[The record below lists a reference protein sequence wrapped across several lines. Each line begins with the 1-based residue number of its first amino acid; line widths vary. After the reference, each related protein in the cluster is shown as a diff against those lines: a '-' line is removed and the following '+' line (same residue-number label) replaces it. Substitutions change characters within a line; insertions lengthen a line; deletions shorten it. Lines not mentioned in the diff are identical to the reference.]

1 MADSLYF
8 KADRSITKHTG
19 TELSLIIPKGG
30 GQTHRFPQW
39 WDRKNIVQYIKC
51 AIFKVE
57 LSDGNTVR
65 LVVPIEKEGVSL
77 DIRHDG
83 EGNFSFPAHQRIERV
98 AVVDAVNTTLLHE
111 YQFPSISSG
120 RVLKRIVADLP
131 STASASIGTVSIAG
145 DTTADETDEKTY
157 TASTSGDA
165 TSLTYSWSKGSGNT
179 GSFKGSKTGASAT
192 FTFGSTATTKLTCTV
207 NATDNGITDSPQSS
221 TVSVTVTP
229 TPAEEEEEE

>member
-39 WDRKNIVQYIKC
+39 WDRKNIIQYIKC

-120 RVLKRIVADLP
+120 RILKRIVADFLLLQQLLLARCQSLVTLQQMKQMRRPIPPLFQVTLLP
-131 STASASIGTVSIAG
+131 
-145 DTTADETDEKTY
+145 
-157 TASTSGDA
+157 
-165 TSLTYSWSKGSGNT
+165 
-179 GSFKGSKTGASAT
+179 
-192 FTFGSTATTKLTCTV
+192 
-207 NATDNGITDSPQSS
+207 
-221 TVSVTVTP
+221 
-229 TPAEEEEEE
+229 